1 MQPAP
6 MKITKID
13 DAPIE
18 PWRAALIEA
27 MNAFAAVLAETDA
40 PNAPDF
46 AKAWDKLASTMA
58 KTKREGGHE
67 AFSRAFSLQNRH
79 LTSSSRVWPEDIAES
94 AKKRVDV
101 DTSSFASYKH
111 GLLKNDQRI
120 MREKEDA
127 SDALRQLLTL
137 IGSAP
142 TMAAPEILEGF
153 ERVKA
158 LIMAAQPP
166 PEGAASSSG
175 AAPPT
180 AAPAAPP
187 APPVA
192 PIPPA
197 KNPPTKPKKFS
208 PPTPKP

>member
-6 MKITKID
+6 MRITKID
-13 DAPIE
+13 DAPVE

-27 MNAFAAVLAETDA
+27 MNTFAAALAETDA

-46 AKAWDKLASTMA
+46 SKAWDALASTMA

-67 AFSRAFSLQNRH
+67 AFSRAFSLANQH
-79 LTSSSRVWPEDIAES
+79 LTTSERVWPEDIAES
-94 AKKRVDV
+94 AKKRLDV
-101 DTSSFASYKH
+101 DASNFSSYKRD
-111 GLLKNDQRI
+111 LLKNEQHV

-127 SDALRQLLTL
+127 REALSQMLQV

-142 TMAAPEILEGF
+142 TMAAAEVLQAFKRLE
-153 ERVKA
+153 A
-158 LIMAAQPP
+158 LIMAAQPKP
-166 PEGAASSSG
+166 DGATSSSVASPP
-175 AAPPT
+175 AAP
-180 AAPAAPP
+180 PP

-197 KNPPTKPKKFS
+197 KNPPTKPKKFT
-208 PPTPKP
+208 PPKA

>member
-1 MQPAP
+1 MPAP
-6 MKITKID
+6 VKITKID
-13 DAPIE
+13 DAPVE

-27 MNAFAAVLAETDA
+27 MNTFAAALAETDG
-40 PNAPDF
+40 PNAPDLT
-46 AKAWDKLASTMA
+46 KAWDALAATMT

-67 AFSRAFSLQNRH
+67 AFSRAFSLANQH
-79 LTSSSRVWPEDIAES
+79 LTTSSRAWPEDIAES
-94 AKKRVDV
+94 AKKRLDV
-101 DTSSFASYKH
+101 DMSSFASERRD
-111 GLLKNDQRI
+111 LLKNDNAV
-120 MREKEDA
+120 MREKEA
-127 SDALRQLLTL
+127 AGDALRQLLTL

-158 LIMAAQPP
+158 LIMAAQPK
-166 PEGAASSSG
+166 PEGATSASG
-175 AAPPT
+175 AASPP

-187 APPVA
+187 VPPVA

-208 PPTPKP
+208 PPKVGS